1 MQCMVLAVMVWARV
15 VWIHTC
21 IVSCCHGY
29 FIVLLGNKAS
39 NCVCMWDESL
49 GAGEVLPVRYLTC
62 LLFYKVC

>member
-29 FIVLLGNKAS
+29 FILLLGNKTC
-39 NCVCMWDESL
+39 NCVCKLHVWLQLRAADSPDHKVL
-49 GAGEVLPVRYLTC
+49 GVTQL
-62 LLFYKVC
+62 